1 MKIKLA
7 EVATAVGALNDITEY
22 ATIEITSVAFDSR
35 DLKPGALF
43 IPLVADNDGHDFL
56 SSARENGAVATLWA
70 QDHAASAPT
79 DFPIVMVTDT
89 LVGLQELAR
98 DYLAKMSPKVVA
110 ITGSNGKTTTKD
122 LVASIGATQYNT
134 IKTPENF
141 NNEIGVPITILR
153 MEKSTELLVVE
164 MGMDHF
170 GQLEFLSDLVKPDM
184 AIITMIGEAHIEFFG
199 TRDKIAD
206 AKMEIVSGLGDDGV
220 LIYNGDEPLLNE
232 RAAKISQ
239 ASTTFGLAS
248 DNNLYATEI
257 ITGDYATSFKTN
269 VWPDLM
275 FTIPVVGEYNVANAL
290 AALEVGAMLKIS
302 PENLQV
308 ALRNV
313 VLTANRTQ
321 WLQAHNGVRILSD
334 VYNSNP
340 TAVKEVLKAFKD
352 TKTTGKRAVVLGDML
367 ELGDDSKKLHAS
379 LAASLN
385 PTEIGEVF
393 LMGPDMHAL
402 LSELKG
408 KYDATNLHY
417 YESLDKA
424 PLIADLQAT
433 LAENDVV
440 LLKGS
445 HGVHLEQ
452 VVAALMQ

>member
-7 EVATAVGALNDITEY
+7 EVATAVNALNDINEY
-22 ATIEITSVAFDSR
+22 ANVEITSVAFDSR

-43 IPLVADNDGHDFL
+43 IPLVADNDGHEFL
-56 SSARENGAVATLWA
+56 ANARTNGAVATLWA
-70 QDHAASAPT
+70 HDHADSAPV
-79 DFPIVMVTDT
+79 DFPTVLVEDT

-122 LVASIGATQYNT
+122 LIAAIGSTQYNT

-164 MGMDHF
+164 MGMDRF

-184 AIITMIGEAHIEFFG
+184 AVITMIGEAHIEFFK
-199 TRDKIAD
+199 TRDHIAD
-206 AKMEIVSGLGDDGV
+206 AKMEIVSGLQEAGLFV
-220 LIYNGDEPLLNE
+220 YNGDEPLLQE
-232 RAAKISQ
+232 RALKVQQAKE
-239 ASTTFGLAS
+239 TFGLTA
-248 DNNLYATEI
+248 DNDIYATEI
-257 ITGDYATSFKTN
+257 ETGDYATSFVTN
-269 VWPDLM
+269 KWPDLT

-290 AALEVGAMLKIS
+290 AALAIGSQLKIS

-321 WLQAHNGVRILSD
+321 WLKNHDDVRILSD

-340 TAVKEVLKAFKD
+340 TAVKEVVKVFKD
-352 TKTTGKRAVVLGDML
+352 TTTTGKRAVVLGDML
-367 ELGDDSKKLHAS
+367 ELGEDSRALHAS
-379 LAASLN
+379 LADSLN
-385 PTEIGEVF
+385 PTEIQEVF
-393 LMGPDMHAL
+393 LMGPDMGAL
-402 LSELKG
+402 VDVLVD
-408 KYDATNLHY
+408 KYPKDQLHY
-417 YESLDKA
+417 YPELDKIQ
-424 PLIADLQAT
+424 LIADLKAT
-433 LAENDVV
+433 LASDDVV

-445 HGVHLEQ
+445 HGIHLEQ
-452 VVAALMQ
+452 VLSALMQ

>member
-7 EVATAVGALNDITEY
+7 EVAAAVNALNDINEY

-43 IPLVADNDGHDFL
+43 IPLVADNDGHDYL
-56 SSARENGAVATLWA
+56 ASAQANGAVATLWA
-70 QDHAASAPT
+70 KDHANSAPS
-79 DFPIVMVTDT
+79 DFPVIMVEDT

-122 LVASIGATQYNT
+122 LVAAIGATQYNT

-164 MGMDHF
+164 MGMDRF

-184 AIITMIGEAHIEFFG
+184 AIITMIGEAHIEFFK

-206 AKMEIVSGLGDDGV
+206 AKMEVVSGLADDG
-220 LIYNGDEPLLNE
+220 LFIYNGDEPLLRE
-232 RAAKISQ
+232 RAVNLKQ
-239 ASTTFGLAS
+239 TTQTFGLAE
-248 DNNLYATEI
+248 NNDLYATEI
-257 ITGDYATSFKTN
+257 ETTDYATSFKTN
-269 VWPDLM
+269 KWPDLT
-275 FTIPVVGEYNVANAL
+275 FTIPVVGEYNVVNAL
-290 AALEVGAMLKIS
+290 SALAVGIELKIS

-321 WLQAHNGVRILSD
+321 WLQTHDGIRILSD

-340 TAVKEVLKAFKD
+340 TAVKEVLKAFKV
-352 TKTTGKRAVVLGDML
+352 TNTSGKRAVVLGDML
-367 ELGDDSKKLHAS
+367 ELGDDSKNLHAS
-379 LAASLN
+379 LASSLN
-385 PTEIGEVF
+385 PDEINEVF
-393 LMGPDMHAL
+393 LMGTDMEAL
-402 LSELKG
+402 RNVIAD
-408 KYDATNLHY
+408 KYAVDKLHY
-417 YESLDKA
+417 YPTLDKTQ
-424 PLIADLQAT
+424 LIADLKTT
-433 LAENDVV
+433 LDAEDVV
-440 LLKGS
+440 LMKGS
-445 HGVHLEQ
+445 HGIHLEK
-452 VVAALMQ
+452 VVSTLMQ

>member
-7 EVATAVGALNDITEY
+7 EVATAVHAVNDINEY
-22 ATIEITSVAFDSR
+22 ANVEITSVAFDSR

-43 IPLVADNDGHDFL
+43 IPLVADNDGHEFL
-56 SSARENGAVATLWA
+56 ASAHQNGAVATLWA
-70 QDHAASAPT
+70 NDHAATAPT
-79 DFPIVMVTDT
+79 DFPVVMVEDT

-122 LVASIGATQYNT
+122 LIAAIGSTQYNT

-164 MGMDHF
+164 MGMDRF

-184 AIITMIGEAHIEFFG
+184 AVITMIGEAHIEFFK

-206 AKMEIVSGLGDDGV
+206 AKMEVVSGLNQAG
-220 LIYNGDEPLLNE
+220 LFIYNGDEPLLRE
-232 RAAKISQ
+232 RALNVNQAKQ
-239 ASTTFGLAS
+239 TFGLAA
-248 DNNLYATEI
+248 DNDVYATEI
-257 ITGDYATSFKTN
+257 EAGDYATSFKTN
-269 VWPDLM
+269 KWPDVT

-290 AALEVGAMLKIS
+290 AALVVGSELKIS
-302 PENLQV
+302 PENLQI

-321 WLQAHNGVRILSD
+321 WMKNHNDVRILSD

-340 TAVKEVLKAFKD
+340 TAVKEVVKAFKD

-367 ELGDDSKKLHAS
+367 ELGEDSKALHAS
-379 LAASLN
+379 LADSLN
-385 PTEIGEVF
+385 PSEIQEVF
-393 LMGPDMHAL
+393 LMGADMAAL
-402 LSELKG
+402 VAELG
-408 KYDATNLHY
+408 DKYPADQLHY
-417 YESLDKA
+417 YPTLDKA
-424 PLIADLQAT
+424 PLIADLKAT
-433 LAENDVV
+433 LASDDVV

-445 HGVHLEQ
+445 HGIHLEQ
-452 VVAALMQ
+452 VLSALMQ